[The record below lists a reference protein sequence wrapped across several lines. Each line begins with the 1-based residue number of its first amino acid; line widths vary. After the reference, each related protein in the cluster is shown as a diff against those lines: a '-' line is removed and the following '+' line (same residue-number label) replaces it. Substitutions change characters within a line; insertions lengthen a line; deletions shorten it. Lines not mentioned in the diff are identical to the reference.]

1 MGIPYGKEKV
11 MIVRSTRLCLTVLA
25 VLVVGALVGQEPRG
39 AILGRV
45 LDPTGAVIPN
55 ASVKATNIATG
66 VTVSTVT
73 NAQGNYLLP
82 YLIPGTYRIE
92 AEAAGF
98 KRVVQDGLELRIND
112 RLEVNLTL
120 EVGAVTEQVTVVA
133 ETPLL
138 ETASASMGSVVDA
151 RRVAELPIAH
161 GNPYHLIQ
169 LAAGVAFAMNL
180 TLDRPFEPTYIVGY
194 TMDGARSNRSDVML
208 DGSVNSA
215 SGNTGTRN
223 QLISSWVPPAD
234 LVSEFKVQ
242 TAPFDA
248 TVGQTEGGVIN
259 VSLKWGT
266 NAFHGTAY
274 YVKMAPELTAN
285 LFFSN
290 RNGLPRGNFTYNRW
304 GTTAGGPVRLPNYD
318 GRNKTFFMYGYE
330 GIHEERP
337 RGDTLTVPTEKQ
349 RQGDFSDLLRLG
361 SEYQIY
367 DPATRRPAPGGR
379 FQVDPLPGNII
390 PANRISPIAKNIL
403 SYFALPTVPGTADG
417 RDNLP
422 LPHEPEPITY
432 YTHSWRIDHNL
443 SDKQRLFVRANV
455 YKRDS
460 HYFDWFKSA
469 ATGEWFQ
476 FLSRSAGLDHVYTF
490 TPSLVMNVR
499 YGYNRFIRTY
509 DGNPKG
515 RNFDLTTLGVPASYN
530 NAIDPSIRRFPVI
543 SIEGYDETYDGWL
556 WRPTETHHLTAAFD
570 KVQGSHT
577 FKFGMEARA
586 YRENQYNPDHVSTGQ
601 FNFGTTWTR
610 GPFDNSPAGPIGQ
623 GLASM
628 LLGLPT
634 GGYVERR
641 ASYAEQSTVWALYV
655 QDDWKVSRRL
665 TATLGLRYEV
675 EGPLAE
681 RFNRSVRGFD
691 YDAVLPIEAQVRA
704 NYGRNPTRE
713 VPPEQ
718 FRVRGGLTFAA
729 VGGLPRTLWER
740 DANNFMP
747 RVGLAFRLT
756 DKTVIRTGYGIF
768 FGFLGVRRGDVIQT
782 GFSETTQL
790 IPSLDGGL
798 TFRATLANP
807 FPDGIKEP
815 LGAALGP
822 MTFVGRGMSFFNTRP
837 LAPYM
842 QRWQFNMQREFPHR
856 VVLDVAYVGNR
867 GAHIETSR
875 NLNALP
881 VVYLSR
887 TGERDQSLIN
897 YLSAN
902 LPNPFY
908 PLLPGTDRAGTLIS
922 RAALL
927 TAYPHFTS
935 LSTTTN
941 EGYSWYHS
949 LQVKADKRFT
959 RGYTVQ
965 VAYMWSKSM
974 EGTGFLNEGDP
985 APAKCISDQDYP
997 HRLSLSWIWELPFGR
1012 GRKFLANT
1020 NRFASVLVSGWQVQG
1035 IYAAQAGQA
1044 LGFGNVIFRGNLK
1057 DIPLPKNQRT
1067 PDRWFNIDAGF
1078 ERDSRKQLAYAAR
1091 VMSFRFSGIRG
1102 DGINQWDMSVIK
1114 DTRLREGMKLQLRGE
1129 FLNAFNHVLFSNPS
1143 TSVTST
1149 AFGTIT
1155 SEKGYPRRIQLG
1167 IKFIY

>member
-1 MGIPYGKEKV
+1 MSRARSFAGL
-11 MIVRSTRLCLTVLA
+11 VRTVSLA
-25 VLVVGALVGQEPRG
+25 LLFGGLGWTQEPRG
-39 AILGRV
+39 TILGRV
-45 LDPTGAVIPN
+45 VDPSGAVIPN
-55 ASVKATNIATG
+55 ASVKITNTATG
-66 VTVSTVT
+66 VTITVVT
-73 NAQGNYLLP
+73 NAQGNYVAP
-82 YLIPGTYRIE
+82 YLIPGTYRVE

-98 KRVVQDGLELRIND
+98 KRIVQDGLELRVND

-120 EVGAVTEQVTVVA
+120 EVGAITEQVTVVA

-138 ETASASMGSVVDA
+138 DTTSASMGSVVDA
-151 RRVAELPIAH
+151 RRVAELPVPH

-169 LAAGVAFAMNL
+169 LAPGVAFARSI
-180 TLDRPFEPTYIVGY
+180 TLDRPFEPTHIVGY
-194 TMDGARSNRSDVML
+194 VMDGARANRSEVTL
-208 DGSVNSA
+208 DGSVNTA

-223 QLISSWVPPAD
+223 ELIASWVPPAD

-248 TVGQTEGGVIN
+248 TVGQTEGGVVN
-259 VSLKWGT
+259 VSLKSGT
-266 NAFHGTAY
+266 NALHGTAY

-290 RNGLPRGNFTYNRW
+290 RNNIPRGNFTYNRW
-304 GTTAGGPVRLPNYD
+304 GTSASGPVYLPRLLD
-318 GRNKTFFMYGYE
+318 GRNRTFFTYGYE

-337 RGDTLTVPTEKQ
+337 RGTTLTVPTAKQ
-349 RQGDFSDLLRLG
+349 REGDFSDLLKLG
-361 SEYQIY
+361 SQYQIY
-367 DPATRRPAPGGR
+367 DPFTRRPAPGGR

-390 PANRISPIAKNIL
+390 PPNRISPIAKNIL
-403 SYFALPTVPGTADG
+403 SYYALPTVPGTADG
-417 RDNLP
+417 RNNLP
-422 LPHEPEPITY
+422 LPNEPEPITY
-432 YTHSWRIDHNL
+432 YTHAWRVDHNL
-443 SDKQRLFVRANV
+443 SASHRIFVRANV

-460 HYFDWFKSA
+460 HYNDWFKSA
-469 ATGEWFQ
+469 ATGQWFQ
-476 FLSRSAGLDHVYTF
+476 FLARAAGFDDVYSFSPT
-490 TPSLVMNVR
+490 LVMNVR

-515 RNFDLTTLGVPASYN
+515 RGFDLTTLGFPASYN

-543 SIEGYDETYDGWL
+543 SIDGYAGTYNGWL
-556 WRPTETHHLTAAFD
+556 WRPTETHQFAAAVD
-570 KVQGSHT
+570 KVHGSHT
-577 FKFGMEARA
+577 FKVGMEFRA

-601 FNFGTTWTR
+601 FTFGTAWTR
-610 GPFDNSPAGPIGQ
+610 GPFDNSPAAPIGQ

-628 LLGLPT
+628 LFGLPT
-634 GGYVERR
+634 SGYVDRR
-641 ASYAEQSTVWALYV
+641 ASYAEQSTVWAAYL
-655 QDDWKVSRRL
+655 QNDWKITRRL
-665 TATLGLRYEV
+665 TMTLGLRYEV
-675 EGPLAE
+675 EGPLTE

-691 YDAVLPIEAQVRA
+691 YEAVLPIEPQVKA
-704 NYGRNPTRE
+704 NYARNPTRE

-747 RVGLAFRLT
+747 RVGLAYKLT
-756 DKTVIRTGYGIF
+756 ERTVLRSGYGIF
-768 FGFLGVRRGDVIQT
+768 FGFLGVRRTDVIQT
-782 GFSETTQL
+782 GFSQTTQL

-807 FPDGIKEP
+807 FPDGIQEP

-822 MTFVGRGMSFFNTRP
+822 MTYVGQAISFFNTKP

-842 QRWQFNMQREFPHR
+842 QRWQFNIQREFPHR

-867 GAHIETSR
+867 GTHIETSR

-887 TGERDQSLIN
+887 TGERDQPLID

-908 PLLPGTDRAGTLIS
+908 PLLPGTARAGSLIS
-922 RAALL
+922 RASLL
-927 TAYPHFTS
+927 TAYPHFTTV
-935 LSTTTN
+935 STTTN
-941 EGYSWYHS
+941 EGYSWYHA
-949 LQVKADKRFT
+949 LQVKADKRFS

-965 VAYMWSKSM
+965 VAYTWSKFM
-974 EGTGFLNEGDP
+974 EATEFLNEGDP
-985 APAKCISDQDYP
+985 APAKCVSDQDYP

-1012 GRKFLANT
+1012 GRKVLAN
-1020 NRFASVLVSGWQVQG
+1020 AHPVVSAIVSGWQVQG

-1057 DIPLPKNQRT
+1057 DIPLPKKQRT

-1078 ERDSRKQLAYAAR
+1078 ERDSRKQLGYAAR
-1091 VMSFRFSGIRG
+1091 VMSFRFNGIRG
-1102 DGINQWDMSVIK
+1102 DGINNWDISAIK
-1114 DTRLREGMKLQLRGE
+1114 DTRIREGMKIQFRAE
-1129 FLNAFNHVLFSNPS
+1129 FLNAFNHVLFSNPN

-1149 AFGTIT
+1149 AFGMIT

-1167 IKFIY
+1167 IKLIY

>member
-1 MGIPYGKEKV
+1 M
-11 MIVRSTRLCLTVLA
+11 STPSHLRKNARALA
-25 VLVVGALVGQEPRG
+25 LLLAACAIAQEPRG

-45 LDPTGAVIPN
+45 VDPTGAVVPN
-55 ASVKATNIATG
+55 ATVKVTNVATG
-66 VTVSTVT
+66 VTVTVT
-73 NAQGNYLLP
+73 TNDRGNYLAP
-82 YLIPGTYRIE
+82 YLIPGVYRIE

-98 KRVVQDGLELRIND
+98 KRVLQENIELRVND

-120 EVGAVTEQVTVVA
+120 EVGPVSEQVTVVA

-138 ETASASMGSVVDA
+138 ETATASMGSVVDA
-151 RRVAELPIAH
+151 RRVAELPFPH

-169 LAAGVAFAMNL
+169 LAAGVAFAQNL
-180 TLDRPFEPTYIVGY
+180 TLDRPFEPTHIVGY

-223 QLISSWVPPAD
+223 ELISSWVPPAD
-234 LVSEFKVQ
+234 LVAEFKVQ

-259 VSLKWGT
+259 VSLKSGT
-266 NAFHGTAY
+266 NALHGTAY

-290 RNGLPRGNFTYNRW
+290 RNNIPRGNFTYNRW
-304 GTTAGGPVRLPNYD
+304 GTTAGGPVYLPRYD
-318 GRNKTFFMYGYE
+318 GRNRTFFMYGYE
-330 GIHEERP
+330 GIREERP
-337 RGDTLTVPTEKQ
+337 RGTTLTVPTEKQ

-361 SEYQIY
+361 SQYQIY

-390 PANRISPIAKNIL
+390 PPNRISPIAKNIL
-403 SYFALPTVPGTADG
+403 NYYALPTTAGTADG
-417 RDNLP
+417 RNNLP
-422 LPHEPEPITY
+422 LPHEPEPIDY
-432 YTHSWRIDHNL
+432 YTHAFRVDHNL
-443 SDKQRLFVRANV
+443 TDRQRMFVRVNI

-460 HYFDWFKSA
+460 HYNDWFKSA
-469 ATGEWFQ
+469 ATGQWFQ
-476 FLSRSAGLDHVYTF
+476 FLSRAAGLDHVYTI
-490 TPSLVMNVR
+490 TPSLVMNTR
-499 YGYNRFIRTY
+499 YGFNRFIRTY

-515 RNFDLTTLGVPASYN
+515 RNFDLTTLGFPASYN
-530 NAIDPSIRRFPVI
+530 NAIDPAIRRFPVI
-543 SIEGYDETYDGWL
+543 SIDGYAGTYNGWL
-556 WRPTETHHLTAAFD
+556 WRPTETHHLAASFD
-570 KVQGSHT
+570 KVQGSHS

-601 FNFGTTWTR
+601 FTFGTTWTR
-610 GPFDNSPAGPIGQ
+610 GPLDNSPAAPIGQ

-628 LLGLPT
+628 LFGLPT
-634 GGYVERR
+634 SGYVDRR
-641 ASYAEQSTVWALYV
+641 ASYAEQSTVWAVYV
-655 QDDWKVSRRL
+655 QDDWKVTRRL
-665 TATLGLRYEV
+665 SMTLGLRYEV
-675 EGPLAE
+675 EGPLTE

-691 YDAVLPIEAQVRA
+691 YDVVLPIEAQVKA
-704 NYGRNPTRE
+704 NYAQNPTRE
-713 VPPEQ
+713 VPPGQ
-718 FRVRGGLTFAA
+718 FRVRGGLTFAG

-747 RVGLAFRLT
+747 RVGLAFRLN
-756 DKTVIRTGYGIF
+756 DRTVIRSGYGVY

-782 GFSETTQL
+782 GFSQRTQL

-798 TFRATLANP
+798 TFQATLANP
-807 FPDGIKEP
+807 FPDGIQEP
-815 LGAALGP
+815 VGAALGP
-822 MTFVGRGMSFFNTRP
+822 MTFVGQSISFFNVKP

-842 QRWQFNMQREFPHR
+842 QRWQFSIQRELPHR
-856 VVLDVAYVGNR
+856 VVFDIAYVGNR
-867 GAHIETSR
+867 GTHIETSR
-875 NLNALP
+875 ELNALP

-887 TGERDQSLIN
+887 TGERDQPLID

-908 PLLPGTDRAGTLIS
+908 PLLPGTGRAGTLIS
-922 RAALL
+922 RASLL
-927 TAYPHFTS
+927 TAYPHFTGV
-935 LSTTTN
+935 STTTN

-949 LQVKADKRFT
+949 LQVKADKRFS

-965 VAYMWSKSM
+965 VAYTWSKFM
-974 EGTGFLNEGDP
+974 EATGFLNDGDP
-985 APAKCISDQDYP
+985 VPAKCISDQDYP

-1012 GRKFLANT
+1012 GRKFLANV
-1020 NRFASVLVSGWQVQG
+1020 NRVASALVSGWQVQG

-1044 LGFGNVIFRGNLK
+1044 LGFGNVIFRGNLR

-1078 ERDSRKQLAYAAR
+1078 ERDSRRQLSYAAR

-1114 DTRLREGMKLQLRGE
+1114 DTRVREGMKLQIRGE
-1129 FLNAFNHVLFSNPS
+1129 FLNALNHVLFSNPN

-1167 IKFIY
+1167 AKLIF